1 MTTIYLI
8 RHCEAA
14 GNVGRRFQGHIDADI
29 TENGRRQL
37 ELLAERF
44 RELPLDAVY
53 SSPLL
58 RARLTAE
65 AVNRHH
71 GLPVML
77 DDRLMEIN
85 GGLWEGRPWAELPAL
100 FPQASADWQEAP
112 WRFSA
117 PEGEAMTAVYER
129 MRRAL
134 TDIAAAHPGG
144 TVAAASHGCAIRNA
158 LCWAHGWPIEH
169 LNEVAWCDNTA
180 VAVLEFDGTQPRL
193 GLFNDASHLNEDL
206 STLSKQAWWK
216 DPARAFSG

>member
-100 FPQASADWQEAP
+100 FPQADRYCRRPSRRDGGGGLP
-112 WRFSA
+112 WLRHPQRFVLGSW
-117 PEGEAMTAVYER
+117 V
-129 MRRAL
+129 
-134 TDIAAAHPGG
+134 AH
-144 TVAAASHGCAIRNA
+144 
-158 LCWAHGWPIEH
+158 
-169 LNEVAWCDNTA
+169 
-180 VAVLEFDGTQPRL
+180 
-193 GLFNDASHLNEDL
+193 
-206 STLSKQAWWK
+206 
-216 DPARAFSG
+216 